1 MTAGIRPRG
10 LVQARIRL
18 LRPLASVAPENR
30 TEVGP
35 GVKML
40 ARGVAAERGLIS
52 ECARMRVP
60 TGRLRIVST
69 QPTEGAEV
77 HEGPPSPGRYIREA
91 RQRRGIS
98 IEQMALETKIPRPS
112 LEALEEDRFSALP
125 GPVFVRGFFRC
136 CARSL
141 SLDPEAVAGLLHDHL
156 HAQKVGAQR
165 GTRRPTAYLAAK
177 SSTPAAAVHAVSMH
191 RKPAR
196 AEGAKSKPATESAN
210 RPTALAAAP
219 AAAAESTSNAAL
231 QAVYRVGAQ
240 SLDMLRALNRI
251 PQSRTLMWIAVCLVI
266 AVIAV
271 TAFALSGGQ
280 VTPPHS

>member
-1 MTAGIRPRG
+1 
-10 LVQARIRL
+10 
-18 LRPLASVAPENR
+18 
-30 TEVGP
+30 
-35 GVKML
+35 
-40 ARGVAAERGLIS
+40 
-52 ECARMRVP
+52 MRVP

-98 IEQMALETKIPRPS
+98 IEQLALETKIPRPS
-112 LEALEEDRFSALP
+112 LEALEEDQFSALP

-141 SLDPEAVAGLLHDHL
+141 SLDPETVSGLLHDHL
-156 HAQKVGAQR
+156 HAQKAGAQR
-165 GTRRPTAYLAAK
+165 GTRRPAAYLAAK
-177 SSTPAAAVHAVSMH
+177 PSTPAAAVHAVSMH

-196 AEGAKSKPATESAN
+196 AEGAKSKPAAESAN

-219 AAAAESTSNAAL
+219 AAAAEVSSNAAL

>member
-1 MTAGIRPRG
+1 
-10 LVQARIRL
+10 
-18 LRPLASVAPENR
+18 
-30 TEVGP
+30 
-35 GVKML
+35 ML

-98 IEQMALETKIPRPS
+98 VEQLALETKIPRPS
-112 LEALEEDRFSALP
+112 LEALEEDQFSALP

-141 SLDPEAVAGLLHDHL
+141 SLDPDTVAGLLHDHL
-156 HAQKVGAQR
+156 QAQKAGAQR
-165 GTRRPTAYLAAK
+165 PTRRPH
-177 SSTPAAAVHAVSMH
+177 AAAQASYRAVQAVGGP

-196 AEGAKSKPATESAN
+196 AEGAKSKPATESVN
-210 RPTALAAAP
+210 RPAALAAAP
-219 AAAAESTSNAAL
+219 AAAAEPLPNAAL
-231 QAVYRVGAQ
+231 EAVYRVGAQ

>member
-1 MTAGIRPRG
+1 
-10 LVQARIRL
+10 
-18 LRPLASVAPENR
+18 
-30 TEVGP
+30 
-35 GVKML
+35 
-40 ARGVAAERGLIS
+40 
-52 ECARMRVP
+52 MRVP

-98 IEQMALETKIPRPS
+98 VEQLALETKIPRPS
-112 LEALEEDRFSALP
+112 LEALEDDRFSALP

-141 SLDPEAVAGLLHDHL
+141 SLDSDTVAGLLHDHL
-156 HAQKVGAQR
+156 HAQKAGAQR
-165 GTRRPTAYLAAK
+165 GTRRPVAHSAN
-177 SSTPAAAVHAVSMH
+177 H
-191 RKPAR
+191 RASAPVQAIGGPRRPAR
-196 AEGAKSKPATESAN
+196 AEGAKSKPATESAP
-210 RPTALAAAP
+210 RPAALAAAP
-219 AAAAESTSNAAL
+219 VAAAESGPNVVFE
-231 QAVYRVGAQ
+231 AVHRFGVQ

>member
-1 MTAGIRPRG
+1 
-10 LVQARIRL
+10 
-18 LRPLASVAPENR
+18 
-30 TEVGP
+30 
-35 GVKML
+35 
-40 ARGVAAERGLIS
+40 
-52 ECARMRVP
+52 MRVP

-98 IEQMALETKIPRPS
+98 VEQLALETKIPRPS

-141 SLDPEAVAGLLHDHL
+141 SLDPDTVAGLLQDHL
-156 HAQKVGAQR
+156 QAQKASAQR
-165 GTRRPTAYLAAK
+165 TTRRPPHAAQRA
-177 SSTPAAAVHAVSMH
+177 SAPVQAVNGP

-210 RPTALAAAP
+210 RPAALAAAP
-219 AAAAESTSNAAL
+219 AAAAEPNPNAAL

>member
-1 MTAGIRPRG
+1 MAAGIVRRG
-10 LVQARIRL
+10 RIQARIRL
-18 LRPLASVAPENR
+18 LRPLASLAPENR
-30 TEVGP
+30 TEVGL

-98 IEQMALETKIPRPS
+98 IEQLALETKIPRPS
-112 LEALEEDRFSALP
+112 LEALEEDQFSTLP

-141 SLDPEAVAGLLHDHL
+141 SLDPETVAGLLHDHL
-156 HAQKVGAQR
+156 QAQKAGAQR

-177 SSTPAAAVHAVSMH
+177 TPAAPVQAVAGP

-219 AAAAESTSNAAL
+219 AAAAEVSSNAAL